1 LLRRISNYIFNF
13 YTMLKT
19 ERINNIT
26 VVRFDNID
34 RFNALITEPVKEELK
49 GFFNNPGTRMI
60 LNLEGIKYID
70 SSGFGVFLSIL
81 KTATNNNGQFRICN
95 ITPEVLELFKLLQ
108 LHNVFKLYSSLD
120 ECLDSF

>member
-1 LLRRISNYIFNF
+1 MLRISNFIFNF
-13 YTMLKT
+13 YHMLKT
-19 ERINNIT
+19 EKINNIT

-49 GFFNNPGTRMI
+49 GFFNNPGMRMI

-81 KTATNNNGQFRICN
+81 KTATTSNGQFRICN
-95 ITPEVLELFKLLQ
+95 LTPEVLELFKLLQ
-108 LHNVFKLYSSLD
+108 LHNVFKLYSSID
-120 ECLDSF
+120 ECLESF

>member
-1 LLRRISNYIFNF
+1 
-13 YTMLKT
+13 MLKT

-49 GFFNNPGTRMI
+49 SFFNNPGTRMI

-108 LHNVFKLYSSLD
+108 LHNVFKLYSSID
-120 ECLDSF
+120 ECLGSF